1 MRRSEY
7 MTREEIREDNVQKAV
22 EWSDAARAALIFVA
36 AFLLSVAA
44 ADVAISV
51 ICLLFGV

>member
-7 MTREEIREDNVQKAV
+7 MTREEIWEENVQKAV
-22 EWSDAARAALIFVA
+22 EWSDAAKAALIFVA

-44 ADVAISV
+44 LNVAISV
-51 ICLLFGV
+51 IFLLFGV